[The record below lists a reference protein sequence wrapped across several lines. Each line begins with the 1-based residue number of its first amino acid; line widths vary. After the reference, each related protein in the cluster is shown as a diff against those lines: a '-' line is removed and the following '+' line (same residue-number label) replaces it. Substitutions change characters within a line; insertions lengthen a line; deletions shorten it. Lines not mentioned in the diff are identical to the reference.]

1 LYPLASVEKS
11 VNLCLIFI
19 VKIAAGLENADPD
32 LFPNAPDPDCKYQPA
47 YRQPALQFANLMPT
61 LY

>member
-32 LFPNAPDPDCKYQPA
+32 LFPKAPDPRHFYQGAVCLYP
-47 YRQPALQFANLMPT
+47 QFLLFT
-61 LY
+61 